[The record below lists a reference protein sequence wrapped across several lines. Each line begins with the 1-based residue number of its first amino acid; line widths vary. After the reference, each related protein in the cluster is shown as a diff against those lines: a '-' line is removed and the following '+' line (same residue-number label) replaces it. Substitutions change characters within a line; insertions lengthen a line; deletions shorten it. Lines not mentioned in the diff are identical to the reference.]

1 MRNKGRLVNLIFIIF
16 AVIGGIF
23 MAVGIFQAFASSRFK
38 QKAVEVRAVISSIE
52 SYRDSDG
59 DMSHRVYVSYSYG
72 GNRYEDVRLGEYS
85 SSMRKGGEIKL
96 MIDPDDPE
104 KARTGFGM
112 ILLPTVFSGMGLIFV
127 CVGLIPLIV
136 MGKRAAATKK
146 LIQAGHYIWATV
158 ESIDYNTSYSVNGQ
172 HPYVVYC
179 TYRDEYRDVTYRFKS
194 DNIWTNPQSVI
205 TCGSEIKIFVDR
217 QNYKNYHVDIEG
229 VLQGRIVDYT

>member
-23 MAVGIFQAFASSRFK
+23 MAVGIFQAFASNRFK

>member
-1 MRNKGRLVNLIFIIF
+1 MRNKGRFVNLIFIIF
-16 AVIGGIF
+16 AVIGCIF
-23 MAVGIFQAFASSRFK
+23 MAVGIFQAFASNRFK

-112 ILLPTVFSGMGLIFV
+112 ILLSTVFSGMGLIFV

-158 ESIDYNTSYSVNGQ
+158 ESINYNTSYSVNGQ

-205 TCGSEIKIFVDR
+205 TSGSEIKIFVDR